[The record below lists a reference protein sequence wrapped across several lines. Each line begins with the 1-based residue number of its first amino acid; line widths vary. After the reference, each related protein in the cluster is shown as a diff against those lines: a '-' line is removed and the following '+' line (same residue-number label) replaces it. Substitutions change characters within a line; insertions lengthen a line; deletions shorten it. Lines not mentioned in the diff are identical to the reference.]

1 MWQYKPFFIVM
12 IYYTGCG
19 EEGTGNWCFQDGVIS
34 FNDILSLYN
43 KYLKERLL
51 VIYADCSYSGQWALE
66 YANYLDEMGIGA
78 CGHQIVKQ
86 KKFLKI
92 FTSCR
97 PNQKADAKTYAT
109 KALNFNE
116 EDDSLWVYTNLELSP
131 SQTTY
136 GCNFSKIQCL
146 SLEGPS
152 GTCQLSKIPKRCQWK
167 WRDIVN
173 TEYNNRPG
181 SRVFTVR
188 GKDKGRQAWHIV
200 LVEKDLLESF
210 RETVNSG
217 TVDVAKFGYVIK
229 SGWGKDPPDDIINL
243 LKKNA

>member
-1 MWQYKPFFIVM
+1 
-12 IYYTGCG
+12 
-19 EEGTGNWCFQDGVIS
+19 
-34 FNDILSLYN
+34 
-43 KYLKERLL
+43 
-51 VIYADCSYSGQWALE
+51 
-66 YANYLDEMGIGA
+66 MGIGA

-86 KKFLKI
+86 KTFLKI

-97 PNQKADAKTYAT
+97 PNQKVDTRTYAT
-109 KALNFNE
+109 KALNFDK
-116 EDDSLWVYTNLELSP
+116 EDDSLWVYTNLQLSP

-152 GTCQLSKIPKRCQWK
+152 APCQIPNIPNRCRWK
-167 WRDIVN
+167 WRDILDV
-173 TEYNNRPG
+173 EYNNRPG

-200 LVEKDLLESF
+200 LVEKDLLERF
-210 RETVNSG
+210 RETVSSG

-229 SGWGKDPPDDIINL
+229 SGWGKDPPDDIIKL
-243 LKKNA
+243 LKKNS